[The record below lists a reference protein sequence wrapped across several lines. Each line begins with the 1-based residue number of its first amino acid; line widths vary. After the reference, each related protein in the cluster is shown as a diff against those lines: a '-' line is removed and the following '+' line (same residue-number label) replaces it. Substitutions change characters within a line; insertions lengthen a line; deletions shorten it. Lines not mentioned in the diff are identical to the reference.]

1 MIDGGD
7 RMELRFGPAGIPL
20 SCKGRTLKDGIEDV
34 HALELGAMEIQLL
47 RPHKPIEED
56 VDLIGEIAE
65 ELDVYLYAHAPYYMD
80 FLGKEEYRQRSYEN
94 LMWAAET
101 AEMLGARILVTHIGL
116 YHDREPKEALEEAV
130 KIVRKVR
137 DQLKKRGFS
146 VKLGVETS
154 GRQMVFGSLE
164 EVLTVVRRVS
174 GVVPVLNIG
183 NIFCRMD
190 GRLNTKEDFEELIYA
205 PVMKVTKSKDF
216 YFHFS
221 GVERRG
227 KDKLRNTPIKKGE
240 LKFETFVDS
249 LLEHDDGTATIISD
263 SPLLEHDAYYM
274 QLITERVRQ
283 RRALRKKGGQEK
295 KGAKSAKK

>member
-1 MIDGGD
+1 
-7 RMELRFGPAGIPL
+7 MELRFGPAGIPL
-20 SCKGRTLKDGIEDV
+20 SCKGRTIKDGIEDV

-47 RPHKPIEED
+47 RPHKPLEED
-56 VDLIGEIAE
+56 MELIRELAE
-65 ELDVYLYAHAPYYMD
+65 ELDVHLYAHAPYYMD
-80 FLGKEEYRQRSYEN
+80 FLGKEEYRARSYEN
-94 LMWAAET
+94 LLWAAET

-116 YHDREPKEALEEAV
+116 YHDKDHKVALEEAI
-130 KIVRKVR
+130 KIVRKAR
-137 DQLKKRGFS
+137 DHMKKKGYS

-154 GRQMVFGSLE
+154 GRQMVFGTLE

-183 NIFCRMD
+183 NLFCRMD
-190 GRLNTKEDFEELIYA
+190 GKLNTREDFEELIYA
-205 PVMKVTKSKDF
+205 PVMKVTESKEF

-249 LLEHDDGTATIISD
+249 LLEREDFSATVISD

-274 QLITERVRQ
+274 QLITERVKQ

-295 KGAKSAKK
+295 KGSKAASK